1 MFSKSVLCIL
11 TCVVVCLQTPVKAD
25 EPKTVDEV
33 IAKAIEAVGGREKID
48 AVKSLRMTGKMVM
61 GGGMMEMAMTV
72 EAKRPNKMRMEFT
85 FQGMTGIQAFDGKS
99 GWFVMPFAGKTDPE
113 KMPPEQARLM
123 EQEADL
129 DGPLVDYKKKGHTVE
144 LIGKEEADGSDA
156 YKLKVT
162 RKDGDV
168 DYIFL
173 DAEYFLPIKIE
184 GQRKIQGA
192 QIEFELAL
200 GDYKEVNGLLVAH
213 SVETRKGPGGANT
226 ITFEKVEMNIPLPDE
241 RFTMPKVKKEEE
253 APEDKKAVTDEKKDV
268 KPAEDKD

>member
-1 MFSKSVLCIL
+1 MFSKPVLCIL
-11 TCVVVCLQTPVKAD
+11 TCVAVCLQTPVKAD

-33 IAKAIEAVGGREKID
+33 IAKSIEAVGGREKID

-61 GGGMMEMAMTV
+61 GGGMMEMLVTV
-72 EAKRPNKMRMEFT
+72 EAKRPGKMRMEFT
-85 FQGMTGIQAFDGKS
+85 FQGMTGIQAYDGKD

-113 KMPPEQARLM
+113 KMPPDQAKLM
-123 EQEADL
+123 KQEADM
-129 DGPLVDYKKKGHTVE
+129 DGPLVDYRKKGHKVE
-144 LIGKEEADGSDA
+144 LMGKEEADGSDA

-162 RKDGDV
+162 RESGDV

-184 GQRKIQGA
+184 GKRTIQGA

-213 SVETRKGPGGANT
+213 SIETRKGPGGANT
-226 ITFEKVEMNIPLPDE
+226 ITFEKVEMNVPLSDE
-241 RFTMPKVKKEEE
+241 RFTMPKVKKEE
-253 APEDKKAVTDEKKDV
+253 ASEDKKAVTNEKKEA